1 MQRLKKKTKKK
12 LNNHLTS
19 YVKLINDL
27 LGKMND
33 LENGYSN
40 LNGEKYFVGDG
51 SQNYVVFQPV
61 FALFKRLLVLI
72 KFLYGNLKGC

>member
-1 MQRLKKKTKKK
+1 
-12 LNNHLTS
+12 
-19 YVKLINDL
+19 
-27 LGKMND
+27 MND

-72 KFLYGNLKGC
+72 KFLYENLKGC

>member
-1 MQRLKKKTKKK
+1 M
-12 LNNHLTS
+12 
-19 YVKLINDL
+19 NDL

-33 LENGYSN
+33 LANGYSN

-61 FALFKRLLVLI
+61 FTLFKRLLVLI
-72 KFLYGNLKGC
+72 KFL